1 MPGLRGKVAFI
12 TGAASG
18 LGAALA
24 AVLAGAGADIVAAD
38 IRPEPLQAGVAA
50 LQRYDVRATALAL
63 DVADPSAARPAIERT
78 LDTMGRLDIL
88 VNNAGADVTL
98 PIDELSEQDW
108 LRVVG
113 TNLNGPFMLAK
124 HAAAHMRA
132 AAAGG
137 NGGGTGGDIVLP
149 VHETSW
155 P

>member
-1 MPGLRGKVAFI
+1 MADIPSHNAPRPVSPLPAPSVPVSPIVFPHDPAGVPGLRGKVAFI

-24 AVLAGAGADIVAAD
+24 AVLT
-38 IRPEPLQAGVAA
+38 E
-50 LQRYDVRATALAL
+50 
-63 DVADPSAARPAIERT
+63 
-78 LDTMGRLDIL
+78 
-88 VNNAGADVTL
+88 AGADVTL
-98 PIDELSEQDW
+98 PIDALSEQDW

-124 HAAAHMRA
+124 HAAARA
-132 AAAGG
+132 RAAAGG
-137 NGGGTGGDIVLP
+137 NGSGTGGDIVLP